1 MVWCHQNLLTL
12 KKFLRYLQVVLDGLS
27 NMLKM
32 AGENADQVANM
43 IEECGG
49 IDKIE
54 ALQSHEKVEIYKMA
68 YDIIEQYFAGE
79 VNVVITFFYSRL
91 LVISVKIAYTG
102 YTCII
107 MCCVR
112 QEEDASLAPAAAESG
127 FTFEAGGAAPHEG
140 FRF

>member
-1 MVWCHQNLLTL
+1 
-12 KKFLRYLQVVLDGLS
+12 
-27 NMLKM
+27 M

-79 VNVVITFFYSRL
+79 VNVVFVIIFSKVNLREKFYRLNLPVQVMRSNMETASMLFIT
-91 LVISVKIAYTG
+91 
-102 YTCII
+102 
-107 MCCVR
+107 
-112 QEEDASLAPAAAESG
+112 
-127 FTFEAGGAAPHEG
+127 
-140 FRF
+140 

>member
-1 MVWCHQNLLTL
+1 M
-12 KKFLRYLQVVLDGLS
+12 VLDGIS

-32 AGENADQVANM
+32 AGENVEQVANM

-79 VNVVITFFYSRL
+79 VRL
-91 LVISVKIAYTG
+91 
-102 YTCII
+102 TCWLKAH
-107 MCCVR
+107 
-112 QEEDASLAPAAAESG
+112 QKDY
-127 FTFEAGGAAPHEG
+127 
-140 FRF
+140 

>member
-1 MVWCHQNLLTL
+1 
-12 KKFLRYLQVVLDGLS
+12 
-27 NMLKM
+27 MLKM

-79 VNVVITFFYSRL
+79 VRTVIVCRCKPIRQSDRDCFDFPREPVV
-91 LVISVKIAYTG
+91 
-102 YTCII
+102 
-107 MCCVR
+107 
-112 QEEDASLAPAAAESG
+112 
-127 FTFEAGGAAPHEG
+127 
-140 FRF
+140 

>member
-1 MVWCHQNLLTL
+1 M
-12 KKFLRYLQVVLDGLS
+12 LDGLS

-32 AGENADQVANM
+32 AGDNADQVANM

-79 VNVVITFFYSRL
+79 VRTVAL
-91 LVISVKIAYTG
+91 L
-102 YTCII
+102 
-107 MCCVR
+107 
-112 QEEDASLAPAAAESG
+112 P
-127 FTFEAGGAAPHEG
+127 
-140 FRF
+140 

>member
-1 MVWCHQNLLTL
+1 
-12 KKFLRYLQVVLDGLS
+12 VVLDGLS

-32 AGENADQVANM
+32 AGENAEQVANM

-54 ALQSHEKVEIYKMA
+54 ALQSHEKIEIYKMA

-79 VNVVITFFYSRL
+79 
-91 LVISVKIAYTG
+91 
-102 YTCII
+102 
-107 MCCVR
+107 
-112 QEEDASLAPAAAESG
+112 EDASLVPGGAEAG
-127 FTFEAGGAAPHEG
+127 FTFDA